1 MLKRTII
8 LMAALILLGCGNPDI
23 MDGISDDKIIEGK
36 IIEIT
41 GNGLFLELIGE
52 SQKISDKIS
61 VEVEADKMLADI
73 EEGQTVKV
81 WYDQIRESYP
91 PQTRGLK
98 VEVLE

>member
-1 MLKRTII
+1 
-8 LMAALILLGCGNPDI
+8 
-23 MDGISDDKIIEGK
+23 
-36 IIEIT
+36 
-41 GNGLFLELIGE
+41 
-52 SQKISDKIS
+52 
-61 VEVEADKMLADI
+61 MLADI